1 MHRNHFEINHKIMTI
16 LDYITIFLFTVG
28 ILIAGMSFSKT
39 GSSMKSFFAAGGD
52 VPWWISGLSL
62 FMGFFSAGTFV
73 VWGSIAYRYGWVA
86 ITIQLTM
93 SFAGFFVGAFLSPQ
107 WKNTNVLTAA
117 EYITNRLGLKVQ
129 KAYTYIFLFISLFTT
144 GAFLYP
150 VAKIVEVT
158 TGFPLQSSI
167 LLLGGIC
174 ILYVTVGGLRAV
186 VVTDVLQFVILTAAV
201 LIVVPLSFQKTG
213 GVTAFFNKTP
223 EGFFSIFNGE
233 FTPLFIVAFAIY
245 NMFFLGGNWSY
256 IQRYTTV
263 RTKKDARK
271 VGLLFGS
278 LYLIAPI
285 LWMLP
290 PMIYRTINPE
300 LSGLADEGAYLLM
313 CKLALPQGLL
323 GLMLGGMIFAT
334 ASSLNGSLNIA
345 AGVFTNDIFRLIRPN
360 TSNEQLMKVARF
372 STIGF
377 GVLAIIIALL
387 IPLMGGI
394 VNVVISVAAL
404 TGVPLYLPIIWTL
417 FSKRQ
422 NAGSVLVT
430 TLISL
435 SINAFFKFITPSL
448 FGFRLDRAT
457 EMLVGGL
464 VPIFLMTVFEIYFI
478 VKNKRDSKYD
488 EYVIWR
494 LKRENEVNAELAADL
509 KNSKGN
515 SDNKQSYKVIGIGI
529 NLTGIAIFVMGLIAS
544 GFQQA
549 VVLVLASLL
558 IIFGSW
564 VYIKTRK

>member
-1 MHRNHFEINHKIMTI
+1 MSI
-16 LDYITIFLFTVG
+16 LDYITIFLFTAG
-28 ILIAGMSFSKT
+28 ILVAGISFAKT

-73 VWGSIAYRYGWVA
+73 VWGSIAYSYGWVA

-93 SFAGFFVGAFLSPQ
+93 SLAGFMVGVFLAPR

-167 LLLGGIC
+167 LLLGAIC
-174 ILYVTVGGLRAV
+174 IIYVTVGGLRAV

-201 LIVVPLSFQKTG
+201 LIVVPLSFEKTG
-213 GVTAFFNKTP
+213 GITAFFDKTP
-223 EGFFSIFNGE
+223 QGFFSVFAGE

-278 LYLIAPI
+278 LYLISPI

-290 PMIYRTINPE
+290 PMIYRTLNPG
-300 LSGLADEGAYLLM
+300 LSGLADEGAYLMM
-313 CKLALPQGLL
+313 CKMALPQGLL

-345 AGVFTNDIFRLIRPN
+345 AGVFTNDIYKLIRPETPN
-360 TSNEQLMKVARF
+360 DKLMKIARF

-377 GVLAIIIALL
+377 GLLAIVVALL

-422 NAGSVLVT
+422 NATSVLSA

-435 SINAFFKFITPSL
+435 TINAVFKFVTPSL
-448 FGFRLDRAT
+448 FGFGLDRAT

-464 VPIFLMTVFEIYFI
+464 VPIAIMTVFELYFI
-478 VKNKRDSKYD
+478 SKNKHDLKYD
-488 EYVIWR
+488 EYKEWR
-494 LKRENEVNAELAADL
+494 QNRENEVNAELKAYDQSGGTV
-509 KNSKGN
+509 K
-515 SDNKQSYKVIGIGI
+515 SDNKQSYKVIGTGI
-529 NLTGIAIFVMGLIAS
+529 SLTGIAIFILGLMAK
-544 GFQQA
+544 GFPQL
-549 VVLVLASLL
+549 VVVSLASVL
-558 IIFGSW
+558 IVFGGWIF
-564 VYIKTRK
+564 IKTRK

>member
-1 MHRNHFEINHKIMTI
+1 MTI
-16 LDYITIFLFTVG
+16 LDYITIFIFTVG
-28 ILIAGMSFSKT
+28 ILTAGMSFSKT

-73 VWGSIAYRYGWVA
+73 VWGSIAYSYGWVA

-93 SFAGFFVGAFLSPQ
+93 CVAGFVVGIFLAPR

-129 KAYTYIFLFISLFTT
+129 KVYTFIFLFISLFTT

-167 LLLGGIC
+167 LLLGCIC

-201 LIVVPLSFQKTG
+201 LIVVPLSFEKTG
-213 GVTAFFNKTP
+213 GVHAFLDKTP
-223 EGFFSIFNGE
+223 TGFFDIFNGE
-233 FTPLFIVAFAIY
+233 FTPLFIVAFVIY
-245 NMFFLGGNWSY
+245 NIFFLGGNWSY
-256 IQRYTTV
+256 IQRYTSV
-263 RTKKDARK
+263 RSKKDARK

-300 LSGLADEGAYLLM
+300 LSGLANEGAYLMM
-313 CKLALPQGLL
+313 CKMALPQGLL
-323 GLMLGGMIFAT
+323 GLMLGGMVFAT

-345 AGVFTNDIFRLIRPN
+345 AGVFTNDIFKLMRPN
-360 TSNEQLMKVARF
+360 SSNTLLMRVARY

-377 GVLAIIIALL
+377 GLIAIVVALL

-394 VNVVISVAAL
+394 VNVVISLAAL

-422 NAGSVLVT
+422 NARSVLSA

-435 SINAFFKFITPSL
+435 AINAIFKFITPLL
-448 FGFRLDRAT
+448 FDFSLDRAE
-457 EMLVGGL
+457 EMLLGGL
-464 VPIFLMTVFEIYFI
+464 VPLVIMTIFEIYYI
-478 VKNKRDSKYD
+478 LKNKRDTKYA

-494 LKRENEVNAELAADL
+494 QNRENEVDIELADSMQSA
-509 KNSKGN
+509 NSN

-529 NLTGIAIFVMGLIAS
+529 SLTGIAIFLLGLLAS
-544 GFQQA
+544 GFQQE
-549 VVLVLASLL
+549 VVLTLASLL
-558 IIFGSW
+558 IALGGWIF
-564 VYIKTRK
+564 IKTRR

>member
-1 MHRNHFEINHKIMTI
+1 MTI
-16 LDYITIFLFTVG
+16 LDYITIFLFITG
-28 ILIAGMSFSKT
+28 ILVAGMSFSKT

-73 VWGSIAYRYGWVA
+73 VWGSIAYSYGWVA

-93 SFAGFFVGAFLSPQ
+93 SVAGFLVGIFLAPR

-129 KAYTYIFLFISLFTT
+129 KVYTYIFLFISLFTT

-201 LIVVPLSFQKTG
+201 LIVVPLSFEKTG
-213 GVTAFFNKTP
+213 GIHEFIEKTP
-223 EGFFSIFNGE
+223 SGFFDVFNGE

-256 IQRYTTV
+256 IQRYTSV
-263 RTKKDARK
+263 RSKKDARK
-271 VGLLFGS
+271 VGLLFGT

-300 LSGLADEGAYLLM
+300 LAGLANEGAYLMM
-313 CKLALPQGLL
+313 CKMALPQGLL

-345 AGVFTNDIFRLIRPN
+345 AGVFTNDIFKLIRPDS
-360 TSNEQLMKVARF
+360 SNKQLMQVARI

-377 GVLAIIIALL
+377 GILAIIVALL

-422 NAGSVLVT
+422 NARSVLSA

-435 SINAFFKFITPSL
+435 AINAIFKFITPLL
-448 FGFRLDRAT
+448 FGFSLDRAS

-464 VPIFLMTVFEIYFI
+464 VPIIIMIFFEFYFI
-478 VKNKRDSKYD
+478 FRNKSDSKYN
-488 EYVIWR
+488 EYLIWR
-494 LKRENEVNAELAADL
+494 QQRENEVTAELATQIYSN
-509 KNSKGN
+509 NSI
-515 SDNKQSYKVIGIGI
+515 SDNKQSYKVIGLGIG
-529 NLTGIAIFVMGLIAS
+529 LTGIVIFLLGSLAS
-544 GFQQA
+544 GFQQE
-549 VVLVLASLL
+549 VVLTLASLL
-558 IIFGSW
+558 IALGVWIF
-564 VYIKTRK
+564 IKTRK

>member
-1 MHRNHFEINHKIMTI
+1 MAI
-16 LDYITIFLFTVG
+16 LDYITIFLFTAG
-28 ILIAGMSFSKT
+28 ILVAGMSFAKT

-73 VWGSIAYRYGWVA
+73 VWGSIAYSYGWVA

-93 SFAGFFVGAFLSPQ
+93 SLAGFVVGAYLAPR

-117 EYITNRLGLKVQ
+117 EYITNRLGIKVQ

-150 VAKIVEVT
+150 VAKILEVT

-167 LLLGGIC
+167 LLLGAIC

-213 GVTAFFNKTP
+213 GVTAFLDKTP
-223 EGFFSIFNGE
+223 EGFFSIFAGE

-256 IQRYTTV
+256 IQRYTSV
-263 RTKKDARK
+263 KTKKDARK

-278 LYLIAPI
+278 LYLIAPL

-300 LSGLADEGAYLLM
+300 LSGLADEGAYLMM

-345 AGVFTNDIFRLIRPN
+345 AGVFTNDIYKLIRPDTPN
-360 TSNEQLMKVARF
+360 NKLMKVARY

-377 GVLAIIIALL
+377 GILAIIVALL

-394 VNVVISVAAL
+394 VNVVISLGAL

-422 NAGSVLVT
+422 NAKSVLSA

-435 SINAFFKFITPSL
+435 VINVFFKFITPAL
-448 FGFRLDRAT
+448 FGFGLDRAT
-457 EMLVGGL
+457 EMLVGAI
-464 VPIFLMTVFEIYFI
+464 VPLILMTIFEIYFI
-478 VKNKRDSKYD
+478 TKNKHDAKYD
-488 EYVIWR
+488 EYKLWR
-494 LKRENEVNAELAADL
+494 QQRENEVNAEMAASEL
-509 KNSKGN
+509 KGKDANSE
-515 SDNKQSYKVIGIGI
+515 NKHSYKVIGIGI
-529 NLTGIAIFVMGLIAS
+529 SLTGVTILILGLVAS
-544 GFQQA
+544 GFQQT
-549 VVLVLASLL
+549 VVLTLASVL
-558 IIFGSW
+558 IAFGGWIF
-564 VYIKTRK
+564 IKTRK

>member
-1 MHRNHFEINHKIMTI
+1 MAV
-16 LDYITIFLFTVG
+16 LDYITIFLFTAG
-28 ILIAGMSFSKT
+28 ILVAGMSFSKT

-73 VWGSIAYRYGWVA
+73 VWGSIAYSYGWVA

-93 SFAGFFVGAFLSPQ
+93 CLAGFLVGLFLAPR

-213 GVTAFFNKTP
+213 GVTAFLDKTP

-233 FTPLFIVAFAIY
+233 FSPLFIVAFAIY
-245 NMFFLGGNWSY
+245 NLFFLGGNWSY

-278 LYLIAPI
+278 LYLISPI

-300 LSGLADEGAYLLM
+300 LSGLADEGAYLMM

-323 GLMLGGMIFAT
+323 GLMLGGMVFAT

-345 AGVFTNDIFRLIRPN
+345 AGVFTNDIYKLLRPN
-360 TSNEQLMKVARF
+360 TPNNKLMKVARY

-377 GVLAIIIALL
+377 GLLAIVVALL

-422 NAGSVLVT
+422 NATSVLSA

-435 SINAFFKFITPSL
+435 AINAVFKFITPAL
-448 FGFRLDRAT
+448 FGFGLDRAT

-464 VPIFLMTVFEIYFI
+464 VPIIIMTVFELYFI
-478 VKNKRDSKYD
+478 SKNKHDAKYE
-488 EYVIWR
+488 EYKVWR
-494 LKRENEVNAELAADL
+494 QKRENEVNAELVADI
-509 KNSKGN
+509 KSGAGS

-529 NLTGIAIFVMGLIAS
+529 TLTGTAIFIIGLLAS

-549 VVLVLASLL
+549 VVLSLSSVL
-558 IIFGSW
+558 IIIGSW
-564 VYIKTRK
+564 IFIKTRK

>member
-1 MHRNHFEINHKIMTI
+1 MTV
-16 LDYITIFLFTVG
+16 LDYITIFLFTAG
-28 ILIAGMSFSKT
+28 ILAAGMSFSKT

-73 VWGSIAYRYGWVA
+73 VWGSIAYSYGWVA

-93 SFAGFFVGAFLSPQ
+93 SLAGFMVGIFLAPR

-201 LIVVPLSFQKTG
+201 LIVVPLSFEKTG
-213 GVTAFFNKTP
+213 GVTAFFEKTP
-223 EGFFSIFNGE
+223 DDFFSIFAGE
-233 FTPLFIVAFAIY
+233 FTPVFIVAFAIY

-263 RTKKDARK
+263 RNKKDARK

-290 PMIYRTINPE
+290 PMIYRTLNPE
-300 LSGLADEGAYLLM
+300 LTGMADEGAYLMM
-313 CKLALPQGLL
+313 CKLALPNGLL
-323 GLMLGGMIFAT
+323 GLMLGGMVFAT

-345 AGVFTNDIFRLIRPN
+345 AGVFTNDIYRLIRP
-360 TSNEQLMKVARF
+360 TTPNEKLMKVARI

-377 GVLAIIIALL
+377 GLLAIIVALL

-422 NAGSVLVT
+422 NATSVLSA

-435 SINAFFKFITPSL
+435 AINALFKFVTPVL
-448 FGFRLDRAT
+448 FDFRFDRAT

-464 VPIFLMTVFEIYFI
+464 VPIAIMTIFELYFI
-478 VKNKRDSKYD
+478 AKNKSDAKYN
-488 EYVIWR
+488 EYKVWR
-494 LKRENEVNAELAADL
+494 QKRENEVNAEMAIADA
-509 KNSKGN
+509 KGNEAN

-529 NLTGIAIFVMGLIAS
+529 SLTGITVFILGMLTSGFSQVVVLSLASVLIA
-544 GFQQA
+544 
-549 VVLVLASLL
+549 
-558 IIFGSW
+558 FGGW
-564 VYIKTRK
+564 IYIKTRKKDNSGKE

>member
-1 MHRNHFEINHKIMTI
+1 MST
-16 LDYITIFLFTVG
+16 LDYITILLFASG
-28 ILIAGMSFSKT
+28 ILLAGMSFSKT
-39 GSSMKSFFAAGGD
+39 GSNMKSFFAAGGD

-73 VWGSIAYRYGWVA
+73 VWGSIAYSYGWVA

-93 SFAGFFVGAFLSPQ
+93 SLAGFFVGAFLAPR

-129 KAYTYIFLFISLFTT
+129 KTYTYIFLFISLFTT

-201 LIVVPLSFQKTG
+201 LIVVPLSFEKTG
-213 GVTAFFNKTP
+213 GVSEFLNKTP

-233 FTPLFIVAFAIY
+233 FSPLFIVAFAIY
-245 NMFFLGGNWSY
+245 NAFFLGGNWSY

-263 RTKKDARK
+263 KNKKDARK

-278 LYLIAPI
+278 LYLVAPI

-290 PMIYRTINPE
+290 PMIYRTLNPE
-300 LSGLADEGAYLLM
+300 LNGLADEGAYLLM
-313 CKLALPQGLL
+313 CKEALPKVLL

-334 ASSLNGSLNIA
+334 ASSLNGSLNIS
-345 AGVFTNDIFRLIRPN
+345 AGVFTNDIFKRLRPD
-360 TSNEQLMKVARF
+360 TSNETLMRVARF

-377 GVLAIIIALL
+377 GVLAIVVALL

-394 VNVVISVAAL
+394 VNVVISLAAL
-404 TGVPLYLPIIWTL
+404 TGVPIYLPIIWTL

-422 NAGSVLVT
+422 NARSVLSA

-435 SINAFFKFITPSL
+435 LINAFFKFISPSL
-448 FGFRLDRAT
+448 LNFSLDRAQ

-464 VPIFLMTVFEIYFI
+464 IPIIIMTVFEIYF
-478 VKNKRDSKYD
+478 VMKNKRDAQYDKYK
-488 EYVIWR
+488 IWR
-494 LKRENEVNAELAADL
+494 QTREEEIARETGSEG
-509 KNSKGN
+509 K

-529 NLTGIAIFVMGLIAS
+529 GLSGVAILTLGLMSS
-544 GFQQA
+544 GFQQQ
-549 VVLVLASLL
+549 VVVGVSLVL
-558 IIFGSW
+558 IIFSGW
-564 VYIKTRK
+564 IFFKLKK

>member
-1 MHRNHFEINHKIMTI
+1 MAV
-16 LDYITIFLFTVG
+16 LDYITIFLFTAG
-28 ILIAGMSFSKT
+28 ILVAGMSFSKT

-73 VWGSIAYRYGWVA
+73 VWGSIAYSYGWVA

-93 SFAGFFVGAFLSPQ
+93 CLAGFLVGLFLAPR

-213 GVTAFFNKTP
+213 GVTAFLDKTP

-233 FTPLFIVAFAIY
+233 FSPLFIVAFAIY
-245 NMFFLGGNWSY
+245 NLFFLGGNWSY

-278 LYLIAPI
+278 LYLISPI

-300 LSGLADEGAYLLM
+300 LSGLADEGAYLMM

-323 GLMLGGMIFAT
+323 GLMLGGMVFAT

-345 AGVFTNDIFRLIRPN
+345 AGVFTNDIYKLLRPN
-360 TSNEQLMKVARF
+360 TPNNKLMKVARY

-377 GVLAIIIALL
+377 GLLAIVVALL

-422 NAGSVLVT
+422 NATSVLSA

-435 SINAFFKFITPSL
+435 AINAVFKFITPVL
-448 FGFRLDRAT
+448 FGFGLDRAT

-464 VPIFLMTVFEIYFI
+464 VPIIIMTVFELYFI
-478 VKNKRDSKYD
+478 SKNKHDAKYE
-488 EYVIWR
+488 EYKVWR
-494 LKRENEVNAELAADL
+494 QKRENEVNAELVADI
-509 KNSKGN
+509 KSGAGS

-529 NLTGIAIFVMGLIAS
+529 TLTGTAIFIIGLLAS

-549 VVLVLASLL
+549 VVLSLSSVL
-558 IIFGSW
+558 IIIGSW
-564 VYIKTRK
+564 IFIKTRK

>member
-1 MHRNHFEINHKIMTI
+1 MAI
-16 LDYITIFLFTVG
+16 LDYITIFLFTTG
-28 ILIAGMSFSKT
+28 ILVAGMSFSKT

-73 VWGSIAYRYGWVA
+73 VWGSIAYSYGWVA

-93 SFAGFFVGAFLSPQ
+93 CLAGFLVGIFLAPR

-213 GVTAFFNKTP
+213 GVTAFLDKTP
-223 EGFFSIFNGE
+223 EGFFSIFAGE
-233 FTPLFIVAFAIY
+233 FSPLFIVAFAVY
-245 NMFFLGGNWSY
+245 NLFFLGGNWSY

-271 VGLLFGS
+271 VGFLFGS
-278 LYLIAPI
+278 LYLISPI

-300 LSGLADEGAYLLM
+300 LSGLADEGAYLMM

-323 GLMLGGMIFAT
+323 GLMLGGMVFAT

-345 AGVFTNDIFRLIRPN
+345 AGVFTNDIYRLLRPN
-360 TSNEQLMKVARF
+360 TPNNQLMKVARY

-377 GVLAIIIALL
+377 GLLAIVVALL

-422 NAGSVLVT
+422 NATSVLSA

-435 SINAFFKFITPSL
+435 AINAIFKFITPAL
-448 FGFRLDRAT
+448 LGFSFDRAT

-464 VPIFLMTVFEIYFI
+464 VPIIIMTTFELYFI
-478 VKNKRDSKYD
+478 AKNKRDAKYD
-488 EYVIWR
+488 EYKVWR
-494 LKRENEVNAELAADL
+494 QQRENEVNAELEADL
-509 KNSKGN
+509 KTGVGH

-529 NLTGIAIFVMGLIAS
+529 GLTGIAIFIIGLLAS

-549 VVLVLASLL
+549 VVLGLSSVL
-558 IIFGSW
+558 IIIGSW
-564 VYIKTRK
+564 IFIKTKKLPQTPKGA

>member
-1 MHRNHFEINHKIMTI
+1 MAI
-16 LDYITIFLFTVG
+16 LDYITIFLFAIG
-28 ILIAGMSFSKT
+28 ILVAGMSFSKT

-73 VWGSIAYRYGWVA
+73 VWGSIAYSYGWVA

-93 SFAGFFVGAFLSPQ
+93 SIAGFVVGVFLAPR
-107 WKNTNVLTAA
+107 WKNTYVLTAA

-150 VAKIVEVT
+150 VAKIVEVS
-158 TGFPLQSSI
+158 TGFPLQSSV

-174 ILYVTVGGLRAV
+174 ILYVTVGGLWAV

-201 LIVVPLSFQKTG
+201 LIVVPLSFKEVG
-213 GVTAFFNKTP
+213 GVTEFLDKTP
-223 EGFFSIFNGE
+223 EGFFSIFNAE
-233 FTPLFIVAFAIY
+233 FTPMFIVAFAIY

-256 IQRYTTV
+256 IQRYTSV
-263 RTKKDARK
+263 RSKKDARK

-278 LYLIAPI
+278 LYLISPI

-290 PMIYRTINPE
+290 PMIYRTMNPE
-300 LSGLADEGAYLLM
+300 LNGLADEGAYLLM
-313 CKLALPQGLL
+313 CKAALPQGLL

-345 AGVFTNDIFRLIRPN
+345 AGVFTNDIFKRFRPETN
-360 TSNEQLMKVARF
+360 NQSLMRVARY

-377 GVLAIIIALL
+377 GLLAIVIALL
-387 IPLMGGI
+387 IPMMGGI
-394 VNVVISVAAL
+394 VNVVITVAAL

-422 NAGSVLVT
+422 NSTSVLSA

-435 SINAFFKFITPSL
+435 TINAFFKFVTPSL
-448 FGFRLDRAT
+448 FDFSFDRAT
-457 EMLVGGL
+457 EMLIGGL
-464 VPIFLMTVFEIYFI
+464 VPILIMTAFEVYFI
-478 VKNKRDSKYD
+478 SKNKSDAKYD
-488 EYVIWR
+488 EYKIWR
-494 LKRENEVNAELAADL
+494 QKREDEVNAELVVGG
-509 KNSKGN
+509 S
-515 SDNKQSYKVIGIGI
+515 SDNKQSFKVIGIGI
-529 NLTGIAIFVMGLIAS
+529 GLSGVTIFILGVMSSGFAQAIVVSIASILIAF
-544 GFQQA
+544 G
-549 VVLVLASLL
+549 LW
-558 IIFGSW
+558 II
-564 VYIKTRK
+564 IKNRK